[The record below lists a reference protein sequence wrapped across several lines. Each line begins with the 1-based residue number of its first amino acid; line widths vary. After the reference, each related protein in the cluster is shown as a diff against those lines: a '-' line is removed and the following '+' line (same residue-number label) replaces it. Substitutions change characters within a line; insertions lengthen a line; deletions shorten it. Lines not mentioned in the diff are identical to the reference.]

1 MYLIFNCIEKF
12 LHISMSQCTIIRR
25 FFCYTKIYVSVKI
38 QSMSNWLILYFYN
51 TIIKVK
57 YSNYLVII
65 YFWPFNFI
73 TDGLYFNWQIT
84 LVLLLLLLLFTA
96 IEFSIGDNSPYTSN
110 K

>member
-1 MYLIFNCIEKF
+1 MHHHQEVLLLY
-12 LHISMSQCTIIRR
+12 Q
-25 FFCYTKIYVSVKI
+25 IYVPVKI

-51 TIIKVK
+51 TISKVK

-65 YFWPFNFI
+65 YFWPFNCI
-73 TDGLYFNWQIT
+73 TDGLNFNWQIT
-84 LVLLLLLLLFTA
+84 LVLLLLLLLLLFTA